1 MFVAENRNVVK
12 YEKVKVMQQ
21 YNMSE
26 SFKLQCSRGVNI
38 WLELLKM

>member
-26 SFKLQCSRGVNI
+26 SFKLQRSHGVNI